1 MIKTHIKNLDRI
13 GGGEYE
19 VIVTSK
25 GGGDASH
32 GGRVSVFI
40 PKSTLVETEES
51 KEGITI
57 NFRGDDEIETAVM
70 IARDIIRLFE
80 MILAGEAKEQHEESI

>member
-1 MIKTHIKNLDRI
+1 MIKTHIKNLDHI
-13 GGGEYE
+13 AGGEYE

-32 GGRVSVFI
+32 GGRVSIFI
-40 PKSTLVETEES
+40 PKSTLVETEETT
-51 KEGITI
+51 EGITI

-70 IARDIIRLFE
+70 IARDMIRLHE
-80 MILAGEAKEQHEESI
+80 MILAGETKK